1 MRKILSVML
10 IFFAIIFVGC
20 GNDNS
25 GKVTQTKIEEKIIA
39 KKESVVEKKIYAG
52 SEQRSCLCL
61 KEKEYVDD
69 FLKAAHD
76 DDIEYLE
83 KMAWTGKAFYITYDT
98 RVLCSEGEVYK
109 GMVYITVLEGKF
121 EGYSGYTFPKRL
133 RPIKKSPTSRNAG
146 ENF

>member
-1 MRKILSVML
+1 MRKILLFML

-25 GKVTQTKIEEKIIA
+25 GKVSQTKNEENLIA

-61 KEKEYVDD
+61 KEKAYVDD

-76 DDIEYLE
+76 DDIEYLG
-83 KMAWTGKAFYITYDT
+83 KMAWAGKAFYITYDT

-133 RPIKKSPTSRNAG
+133 RAIKKSPTS
-146 ENF
+146 